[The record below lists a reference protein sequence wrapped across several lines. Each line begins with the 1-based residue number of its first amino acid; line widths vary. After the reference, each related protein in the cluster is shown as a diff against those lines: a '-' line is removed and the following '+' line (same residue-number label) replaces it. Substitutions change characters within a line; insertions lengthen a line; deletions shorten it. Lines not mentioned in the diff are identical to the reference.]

1 MSLPSPILGVGGE
14 YAPLGTP
21 IHPDCRSTWMISPPR
36 WLVHPDGK
44 TANPFVFFKQ
54 PSLPMTTSSE
64 NPFFSDT
71 SQPQGPPDT
80 FIPPPALE
88 SAADYDE
95 DSSSFG
101 GTDSSGDASS
111 SGELESLRQGY
122 LSRRI
127 LELLPELLA
136 EPAFRIGQRGDLR
149 KRDVFLTGALPV
161 WAGALPN
168 VRFRYG
174 GTGVSPNLYSA
185 VVAPPAS
192 GKSALRHARKYGRP
206 SSSTS
211 SGGTSPESRTSP
223 KSGASLESGAYPE
236 GRASPQGSSTG
247 QEGPEEEPS
256 GRERPGVRAGRRQ
269 LFLTADS
276 SAAALKRR
284 LEEIPHGVIFETEF
298 QALSRALGSSWG
310 SFTDVLLKGL
320 QNEAIRMSRSSKGA
334 VTIPHPAPSIALAG
348 TPAALGGFM
357 SGSGSTPGTGNGLFS
372 RFLFYRFDREFEWSP
387 QFRSPQSEST
397 QSEGPQSE
405 GPQSEDL
412 QSGERRG
419 SLEESLRGAGQKFR
433 EARRQLGARET
444 PLWVSVPGALQEAH
458 TRAFRSLTKKWG
470 EDGSVPRSMQASLT
484 RAGLQAVKIA
494 VVLRGVRLAASGIPP
509 ASTQSIELGAEDME
523 AGIRLS
529 LTYLLHAIEVGARLQ
544 GDDGPQDTCLQG
556 KALQEKAGSQ
566 AKLNERKRDLTERQR
581 EYLEALPEEPF
592 STAEAKDL
600 ASGFGASKR
609 GVQRWLKSWR
619 KAGLLRKPKRGMWAK
634 RRPEREDSP
643 RTEGLPGAES
653 VISVI
658 DGIPALAGG
667 RAP

>member
-1 MSLPSPILGVGGE
+1 
-14 YAPLGTP
+14 
-21 IHPDCRSTWMISPPR
+21 MISPPR

-127 LELLPELLA
+127 LKLLPELLA

-168 VRFRYG
+168 VRFRYE

-247 QEGPEEEPS
+247 QEGPEEEPP

-269 LFLTADS
+269 LFLAADS

-397 QSEGPQSE
+397 QSEGT
-405 GPQSEDL
+405 QSEDL

-458 TRAFRSLTKKWG
+458 TRAFRSLTKKWR

-484 RAGLQAVKIA
+484 RSGLQAVKIA
-494 VVLRGVRLAASGIPP
+494 VVLRGVRLADSGFPP
-509 ASTQSIELGAEDME
+509 ASTQSIELGPEDME

-544 GDDGPQDTCLQG
+544 GDDGPQDTCLQE
-556 KALQEKAGSQ
+556 KALQEKARSQ
-566 AKLNERKRDLTERQR
+566 SKLNERKRDLTERQR

-619 KAGLLRKPKRGMWAK
+619 RAGLLRKPKRGMWAK

-643 RTEGLPGAES
+643 RTEGLPGVES

-658 DGIPALAGG
+658 DGIPALVGG

>member
-1 MSLPSPILGVGGE
+1 M
-14 YAPLGTP
+14 
-21 IHPDCRSTWMISPPR
+21 
-36 WLVHPDGK
+36 
-44 TANPFVFFKQ
+44 
-54 PSLPMTTSSE
+54 
-64 NPFFSDT
+64 
-71 SQPQGPPDT
+71 
-80 FIPPPALE
+80 
-88 SAADYDE
+88 
-95 DSSSFG
+95 
-101 GTDSSGDASS
+101 
-111 SGELESLRQGY
+111 
-122 LSRRI
+122 
-127 LELLPELLA
+127 
-136 EPAFRIGQRGDLR
+136 
-149 KRDVFLTGALPV
+149 
-161 WAGALPN
+161 
-168 VRFRYG
+168 
-174 GTGVSPNLYSA
+174 
-185 VVAPPAS
+185 
-192 GKSALRHARKYGRP
+192 
-206 SSSTS
+206 
-211 SGGTSPESRTSP
+211 
-223 KSGASLESGAYPE
+223 
-236 GRASPQGSSTG
+236 
-247 QEGPEEEPS
+247 
-256 GRERPGVRAGRRQ
+256 
-269 LFLTADS
+269 
-276 SAAALKRR
+276 
-284 LEEIPHGVIFETEF
+284 PHGVIFETEF

-397 QSEGPQSE
+397 QSEGT
-405 GPQSEDL
+405 QSEDL

-458 TRAFRSLTKKWG
+458 TRAFRSLTKKWR

-494 VVLRGVRLAASGIPP
+494 VVLRGVRLADSGFPP
-509 ASTQSIELGAEDME
+509 ASTQSIELGPEDME

-544 GDDGPQDTCLQG
+544 GEDGPQDTCLQE
-556 KALQEKAGSQ
+556 KALQEKARSQ
-566 AKLNERKRDLTERQR
+566 SKLNERKRDLTERQR

-619 KAGLLRKPKRGMWAK
+619 RAGLLRKPKRGMWAK

-643 RTEGLPGAES
+643 RTEGLPGVES

>member
-1 MSLPSPILGVGGE
+1 M
-14 YAPLGTP
+14 
-21 IHPDCRSTWMISPPR
+21 
-36 WLVHPDGK
+36 
-44 TANPFVFFKQ
+44 
-54 PSLPMTTSSE
+54 
-64 NPFFSDT
+64 
-71 SQPQGPPDT
+71 
-80 FIPPPALE
+80 
-88 SAADYDE
+88 
-95 DSSSFG
+95 
-101 GTDSSGDASS
+101 
-111 SGELESLRQGY
+111 
-122 LSRRI
+122 
-127 LELLPELLA
+127 
-136 EPAFRIGQRGDLR
+136 
-149 KRDVFLTGALPV
+149 
-161 WAGALPN
+161 
-168 VRFRYG
+168 
-174 GTGVSPNLYSA
+174 
-185 VVAPPAS
+185 
-192 GKSALRHARKYGRP
+192 
-206 SSSTS
+206 
-211 SGGTSPESRTSP
+211 
-223 KSGASLESGAYPE
+223 
-236 GRASPQGSSTG
+236 
-247 QEGPEEEPS
+247 
-256 GRERPGVRAGRRQ
+256 
-269 LFLTADS
+269 
-276 SAAALKRR
+276 
-284 LEEIPHGVIFETEF
+284 PHGVIFETEF

-405 GPQSEDL
+405 DL

-458 TRAFRSLTKKWG
+458 TRAFRSLTKKWR
-470 EDGSVPRSMQASLT
+470 EDGNVPRSMQASLT

-494 VVLRGVRLAASGIPP
+494 VVLRGVRLAESGVPP

-544 GDDGPQDTCLQG
+544 GDDGPQDTCLQE

>member
-1 MSLPSPILGVGGE
+1 MRHSE
-14 YAPLGTP
+14 
-21 IHPDCRSTWMISPPR
+21 RQSTRIASPPR
-36 WLVHPDGK
+36 LPVHPDGK

-54 PSLPMTTSSE
+54 PSLLMTTSSE

-101 GTDSSGDASS
+101 GTDSSEDASS

-206 SSSTS
+206 SSSTC
-211 SGGTSPESRTSP
+211 SGGTSPEIGTSSENRTALESRASP
-223 KSGASLESGAYPE
+223 ESGASPK
-236 GRASPQGSSTG
+236 GRASLQESSTD
-247 QEGPEEEPS
+247 QEGPEEEPP

-269 LFLTADS
+269 LFLAADS
-276 SAAALKRR
+276 SAAALMQR
-284 LEEIPHGVIFETEF
+284 LEEVPHGVIFETEF

-444 PLWVSVPGALQEAH
+444 PLWVSVPGALQEVH
-458 TRAFRSLTKKWG
+458 TRAFRSLTKKWR

-494 VVLRGVRLAASGIPP
+494 VVLRGVRLAESGVPP
-509 ASTQSIELGAEDME
+509 ASTQSIELGAGDME

-529 LTYLLHAIEVGARLQ
+529 LTYLLHAIEVGACLQ
-544 GDDGPQDTCLQG
+544 GDDDPQDTCLQ
-556 KALQEKAGSQ
+556 EKARSQ

-658 DGIPALAGG
+658 DDIPALAGG

>member
-1 MSLPSPILGVGGE
+1 M
-14 YAPLGTP
+14 
-21 IHPDCRSTWMISPPR
+21 
-36 WLVHPDGK
+36 
-44 TANPFVFFKQ
+44 
-54 PSLPMTTSSE
+54 
-64 NPFFSDT
+64 
-71 SQPQGPPDT
+71 
-80 FIPPPALE
+80 
-88 SAADYDE
+88 
-95 DSSSFG
+95 
-101 GTDSSGDASS
+101 
-111 SGELESLRQGY
+111 
-122 LSRRI
+122 
-127 LELLPELLA
+127 
-136 EPAFRIGQRGDLR
+136 
-149 KRDVFLTGALPV
+149 
-161 WAGALPN
+161 
-168 VRFRYG
+168 
-174 GTGVSPNLYSA
+174 
-185 VVAPPAS
+185 
-192 GKSALRHARKYGRP
+192 
-206 SSSTS
+206 
-211 SGGTSPESRTSP
+211 
-223 KSGASLESGAYPE
+223 
-236 GRASPQGSSTG
+236 
-247 QEGPEEEPS
+247 
-256 GRERPGVRAGRRQ
+256 
-269 LFLTADS
+269 
-276 SAAALKRR
+276 
-284 LEEIPHGVIFETEF
+284 PHGVIFETEF

-320 QNEAIRMSRSSKGA
+320 QNETIRMSRSSKGA

-387 QFRSPQSEST
+387 QFRSSQSEST
-397 QSEGPQSE
+397 QSEST
-405 GPQSEDL
+405 

-458 TRAFRSLTKKWG
+458 TRAFRSLTKKWR
-470 EDGSVPRSMQASLT
+470 EDGNVPRSMQASLT

-494 VVLRGVRLAASGIPP
+494 VVLRGVRLADSGVPP
-509 ASTQSIELGAEDME
+509 ASTQSIELGPEDME

-544 GDDGPQDTCLQG
+544 GDDGPQDTCLQE
-556 KALQEKAGSQ
+556 KALQEKPRSQ

-581 EYLEALPEEPF
+581 EYLKALPEEPF

-634 RRPEREDSP
+634 RRPERKDSP

>member
-1 MSLPSPILGVGGE
+1 
-14 YAPLGTP
+14 
-21 IHPDCRSTWMISPPR
+21 MISPPR

-247 QEGPEEEPS
+247 QEGPEEEPP

-269 LFLTADS
+269 LFLAADS

-634 RRPEREDSP
+634 RRLEREDSP

>member
-1 MSLPSPILGVGGE
+1 
-14 YAPLGTP
+14 
-21 IHPDCRSTWMISPPR
+21 
-36 WLVHPDGK
+36 
-44 TANPFVFFKQ
+44 
-54 PSLPMTTSSE
+54 MTTSSE

-111 SGELESLRQGY
+111 SGELESLRRGY

-211 SGGTSPESRTSP
+211 SGGTSPEIGTS
-223 KSGASLESGAYPE
+223 SENRSALESGASPE
-236 GRASPQGSSTG
+236 GRASAQGSSTG

-269 LFLTADS
+269 LFLAADS
-276 SAAALKRR
+276 SAAALKQR
-284 LEEIPHGVIFETEF
+284 LEEVPHGVIFETEF

-405 GPQSEDL
+405 DL

-458 TRAFRSLTKKWG
+458 TRAFRSLTKKWR
-470 EDGSVPRSMQASLT
+470 EDGNVPRSMQASLT

-494 VVLRGVRLAASGIPP
+494 VVLRGVRLAESGVPP

-544 GDDGPQDTCLQG
+544 GDDGPQDTCLQE

>member
-1 MSLPSPILGVGGE
+1 
-14 YAPLGTP
+14 
-21 IHPDCRSTWMISPPR
+21 
-36 WLVHPDGK
+36 
-44 TANPFVFFKQ
+44 
-54 PSLPMTTSSE
+54 MTTSSE

-101 GTDSSGDASS
+101 GTDSSGDAGS

-223 KSGASLESGAYPE
+223 KSGASSESRAYPE
-236 GRASPQGSSTG
+236 GRASPQGASTG
-247 QEGPEEEPS
+247 QEGPEEEPP

-269 LFLTADS
+269 LFLAADS

-284 LEEIPHGVIFETEF
+284 LEEVPHGVIFETEF

-397 QSEGPQSE
+397 QSEGPQ
-405 GPQSEDL
+405 PEDL

-458 TRAFRSLTKKWG
+458 TRAFRSLTKKWR

-494 VVLRGVRLAASGIPP
+494 VVLRGVRLADSGVPP
-509 ASTQSIELGAEDME
+509 VSTQSIELGAEDME

-544 GDDGPQDTCLQG
+544 GDDGPQDTCLQE

-619 KAGLLRKPKRGMWAK
+619 RAGLLRKPKRGMWAK

-643 RTEGLPGAES
+643 RTEGLPGVES

-658 DGIPALAGG
+658 DGIPALVGG

>member
-1 MSLPSPILGVGGE
+1 
-14 YAPLGTP
+14 
-21 IHPDCRSTWMISPPR
+21 
-36 WLVHPDGK
+36 
-44 TANPFVFFKQ
+44 
-54 PSLPMTTSSE
+54 MTTSSE

-122 LSRRI
+122 LSPRI

-211 SGGTSPESRTSP
+211 SGGTSPEIGTSSENRTVLESGTSP
-223 KSGASLESGAYPE
+223 ESGASSESRASPE
-236 GRASPQGSSTG
+236 GRASAQGSSTG

-269 LFLTADS
+269 LFLAADS
-276 SAAALKRR
+276 SAAALKQR
-284 LEEIPHGVIFETEF
+284 LEEVPHGVIFETEF

-387 QFRSPQSEST
+387 QFRSSQSEST
-397 QSEGPQSE
+397 QSEST
-405 GPQSEDL
+405 

-458 TRAFRSLTKKWG
+458 TRAFRSLTKKWR
-470 EDGSVPRSMQASLT
+470 EDGNVPRSMQASLT

-494 VVLRGVRLAASGIPP
+494 VVLRGVRLADSGVPP
-509 ASTQSIELGAEDME
+509 ASTQSIELGPEDME

-544 GDDGPQDTCLQG
+544 GDDGPQDTCLQE
-556 KALQEKAGSQ
+556 KALQEKPRSQ

-634 RRPEREDSP
+634 RRPERKDSP

>member
-1 MSLPSPILGVGGE
+1 MRHSE
-14 YAPLGTP
+14 
-21 IHPDCRSTWMISPPR
+21 RQSTRIAGPPR
-36 WLVHPDGK
+36 WIVHPDGE
-44 TANPFVFFKQ
+44 TTDLFVFFKQ
-54 PSLPMTTSSE
+54 PSLLMTTSSE

-101 GTDSSGDASS
+101 RTDSSGDASS

-122 LSRRI
+122 LSPRI

-211 SGGTSPESRTSP
+211 SGGTSPEIGTSSENRTALE
-223 KSGASLESGAYPE
+223 SGASPESRAYPE
-236 GRASPQGSSTG
+236 GRASPQGASTG
-247 QEGPEEEPS
+247 QEGPEEEPP
-256 GRERPGVRAGRRQ
+256 GRERPGVRGGRRQ
-269 LFLTADS
+269 LFLAADS

-372 RFLFYRFDREFEWSP
+372 RFLFYRFNREFEWSP

-397 QSEGPQSE
+397 QSEGPQSEGPQSE

-419 SLEESLRGAGQKFR
+419 SLEESLRGAGQKFW

-458 TRAFRSLTKKWG
+458 TRAFRSLTKKWR
-470 EDGSVPRSMQASLT
+470 EDESVPRSMQASLT

-494 VVLRGVRLAASGIPP
+494 VVLRGVRLADSGVPP
-509 ASTQSIELGAEDME
+509 ASTQSIELGPEDME

-544 GDDGPQDTCLQG
+544 GDDDPQDTCLQE
-556 KALQEKAGSQ
+556 KAFQEKPRSQ
-566 AKLNERKRDLTERQR
+566 AKRNERKRELTERQR

>member
-1 MSLPSPILGVGGE
+1 
-14 YAPLGTP
+14 
-21 IHPDCRSTWMISPPR
+21 
-36 WLVHPDGK
+36 
-44 TANPFVFFKQ
+44 
-54 PSLPMTTSSE
+54 MTTSSE

-101 GTDSSGDASS
+101 GTDSSGDAGS

-223 KSGASLESGAYPE
+223 KSGASSESRAYPE
-236 GRASPQGSSTG
+236 GRASPQGASTG
-247 QEGPEEEPS
+247 QEGPEEEPP

-269 LFLTADS
+269 LFLAADS

-284 LEEIPHGVIFETEF
+284 LEEVPHGVIFETEF

-397 QSEGPQSE
+397 QSEGPQ
-405 GPQSEDL
+405 PEDL

-458 TRAFRSLTKKWG
+458 TRAFRSLTKKWR

-494 VVLRGVRLAASGIPP
+494 VVLRGVRLADSGVPP

-544 GDDGPQDTCLQG
+544 GDDGPQDTCLQE

-619 KAGLLRKPKRGMWAK
+619 RAGLLRKPKRGMWAK

-643 RTEGLPGAES
+643 RTEGLPGVES

-658 DGIPALAGG
+658 DGIPALVGG

>member
-1 MSLPSPILGVGGE
+1 
-14 YAPLGTP
+14 
-21 IHPDCRSTWMISPPR
+21 
-36 WLVHPDGK
+36 
-44 TANPFVFFKQ
+44 
-54 PSLPMTTSSE
+54 MTTSSE

-247 QEGPEEEPS
+247 QEGPEEEPP

-269 LFLTADS
+269 LFLAADS

-397 QSEGPQSE
+397 QSEGT
-405 GPQSEDL
+405 QSEDL

-494 VVLRGVRLAASGIPP
+494 VVLRGVRLADSGFPP
-509 ASTQSIELGAEDME
+509 ASTQSIELGPEDME

-544 GDDGPQDTCLQG
+544 GDDGPQDTCLQE

-634 RRPEREDSP
+634 RRPEREDSL
-643 RTEGLPGAES
+643 RTEGLPGVES